1 VPWLLCGSNVVWR
14 QVGFLVLD
22 SILIV
27 LHNNVDIEFGE
38 QFAQSDHQGSGIM
51 RGTLAQSQD
60 IAEEALIMLLRD
72 SMFCEDFVVCGEEG
86 FDWGVW

>member
-1 VPWLLCGSNVVWR
+1 
-14 QVGFLVLD
+14 
-22 SILIV
+22 
-27 LHNNVDIEFGE
+27 
-38 QFAQSDHQGSGIM
+38 M